1 MMEKDESEGWCAA
14 KTQSYMKLR
23 GNKEAMPGQIFH
35 GLVSMAYSEH
45 GGFEQRPS
53 MLGLISGAGFRI
65 LPGWKG

>member
-1 MMEKDESEGWCAA
+1 
-14 KTQSYMKLR
+14 MKLR